1 MKTLIVILAA
11 ALLHSCKP
19 AKDIQVIPRNPAKDI
34 QVISRDAVLVR
45 IDTVWRYNGERLWLR
60 WNADDVL
67 YSEMRTP
74 PIVEF
79 IGCRRSLLLRK

>member
-11 ALLHSCKP
+11 ALLHSCT
-19 AKDIQVIPRNPAKDI
+19 PAKDI